1 VRNSG
6 IRRAIAAVAAAGL
19 AIGLAACAPDTD
31 VIDLGIDQVDAAL
44 SEDVQAQL
52 QAVTET
58 AMAATG
64 SPGAIVG
71 VYAPWA
77 GEWVAGLGT
86 TSPEGAAVSAD
97 MTIRAT
103 AATRSMTCDVLYALV
118 ENGTVGLNDAVS
130 EWTDSYPNVKDITLG
145 QLCDGTSGIG
155 EYIDSILAR
164 VIATPE
170 RVWTAGELAAYG
182 LSKER
187 TFDAGT
193 QFAPSDTGYVLL
205 GIVLERVTGTT
216 LRELYSRYIFEP
228 LGMSHSRYG
237 ATALTD
243 DALGGFYSMRAD
255 DGSMNCAEP
264 RDLSTL
270 SPTVG
275 AGATGVES
283 TVDDLAL
290 YARALASSARSYD
303 AEDRFA
309 DARPAGSNQPSW
321 FTADGGAFQAGTLI
335 GQHGSM
341 PGAMTA
347 VYADRETGLAVVVS
361 LSNSRASSAVAR
373 LLAWQLAAIASKA
386 PAADGRTAPESGL
399 PWTAESLAG
408 QIDAVAICS

>member
-1 VRNSG
+1 MRNIG
-6 IRRAIAAVAAAGL
+6 IRRAIAGVAAAAL
-19 AIGLAACAPDTD
+19 AVGLAACAPAAE

-44 SEDVQAQL
+44 PDDVRAQL
-52 QAVTET
+52 QAATET
-58 AMAATG
+58 AMSATG

-86 TSPEGAAVSAD
+86 TSPEGSAVSAD

-118 ENGTVGLNDAVS
+118 ENGTVGVDDAVS

-155 EYIDSILAR
+155 EYTDSILAR
-164 VIATPE
+164 VLATPE

-187 TFDAGT
+187 AFDAGT

-205 GIVLERVTGTT
+205 GIVLERVTGMS
-216 LRELYSRYIFEP
+216 LPQLYTKYVFEP
-228 LGMSHSRYG
+228 LGMSNSRYG

-243 DALGGFYSMRAD
+243 HALGGFYSVRSD
-255 DGSMNCAEP
+255 DGSLNCASP
-264 RDLSTL
+264 RDLTAL
-270 SPTVG
+270 SPSVG

-283 TVDDLAL
+283 TVEDLAI
-290 YARALASSARSYD
+290 YARALASSARPYD
-303 AEDRFA
+303 TEDRFA
-309 DARPAGSNQPSW
+309 DARPAGANQPSW

-361 LSNSRASSAVAR
+361 LSNSRASSAVVR

-408 QIDAVAICS
+408 QIGDLAICS